1 VEEQKLKILISK
13 YNSGVATPEERV
25 LIENWYESLNGA
37 ELSKSDNELEGIKRD
52 TFNALQTYI
61 GTSKPNQYPAQNN
74 KVISLTYVKWIAAA
88 VLLSISITFYYYRQ
102 HSIGQNNNTIAQN
115 DIAPGGNKAILT
127 LADGSKLVLDDS
139 KNGKLATQG
148 KTVVQKTGSG
158 MLAYLS
164 ALGSSSNTSE
174 VTYNIITTP
183 RGGQYNVVL
192 PDGTQVWLNAASSLK
207 FPTAFTGKERNVE
220 LNGEAY
226 FEVVKNKV
234 MPFHVS
240 SAGQT
245 IEVLGTHFDVN
256 AYNDETAL
264 KTTLLEGSVKVSKGG
279 LSAMLKPGQQSTI
292 SNNETNAVIK
302 VNEAADIDEIMAW
315 KNGKF
320 HFNDTDIKTV
330 MRQISRWYDVDIEY
344 TGKIPDDDVF
354 TGTFSRSLTAAKTLK
369 ILEFS
374 GVNFKIE
381 GRKII
386 VK

>member
-1 VEEQKLKILISK
+1 MEEQKLKILISK
-13 YNSGVATPEERV
+13 YNSGAATPEERM

-37 ELSKSDNELEGIKRD
+37 ELSKSDHELEEIKQD
-52 TFNALQTYI
+52 TFSNLQTYI
-61 GTSKPNQYPAQNN
+61 GTFKPNQYPAQNN
-74 KVISLTYVKWIAAA
+74 KVILLTYVKWIAAA
-88 VLLSISITFYYYRQ
+88 VLLSISITFYYYKQ
-102 HSIGQNNNTIAQN
+102 HSIVQQNNVIAKN

-127 LADGSKLVLDDS
+127 LADGSKLVLDDT

-148 KTVVQKTGSG
+148 KTIVQKTGSG

-164 ALGSSSNTSE
+164 SALGSNTSE
-174 VTYNIITTP
+174 VTYNTVTTP

-207 FPTAFTGKERNVE
+207 FPTTFTGKERSVE
-220 LNGEAY
+220 LIGEAY
-226 FEVVKNKV
+226 FEVAKNKA

-245 IEVLGTHFDVN
+245 IEVLGTHFNVN
-256 AYNDETAL
+256 TYSDETAL
-264 KTTLLEGSVKVSKGG
+264 KTTLFEGSVKITKGT

-292 SNNETNAVIK
+292 SNNETATAIK
-302 VNEAADIDEIMAW
+302 VTEVTDIDEIMAW

-344 TGKIPDDDVF
+344 TGKLPDDDVF
-354 TGTFSRSLTAAKTLK
+354 TGTFPRSLTAAKALK